1 MTYKIWYKEHKMFDI
16 DIYVACT
23 EKAVD
28 GNRRYYTE
36 VKPSIVADGLGH
48 YIIDNIKT
56 PEELEELLQWV
67 NEVDDMRTTLWE
79 GGPRS
84 GPEWENSCVNCHDA
98 DMRMC
103 KIHKPVFE
111 DTMRKF
117 CEKYNLSL
125 ITD

>member
-1 MTYKIWYKEHKMFDI
+1 MTYKIWYKEHTMFDI

-23 EKAVD
+23 EKDAD

-67 NEVDDMRTTLWE
+67 NSIDDLRLTLFE
-79 GGPRS
+79 GYPS
-84 GPEWENSCVNCHDA
+84 MDENWENKPIDCHDA

-103 KIHKPVFE
+103 KVHIPVLKSDMNAFCNKFGLQMSE
-111 DTMRKF
+111 D
-117 CEKYNLSL
+117 
-125 ITD
+125 